1 MKSDFAITIGHNSK
15 EPFTIDVAKNPVVHV
30 EKWAQ
35 VELLIEERASGQGQ
49 VRIVVDKEASLR
61 LFALSKIEEGQS
73 HALTAEIEL
82 ADKAR
87 VFLHDLQLSTGHFGL
102 NAHVML
108 SGEHAKFSYSG
119 LQLLKGSANSGT
131 ELIIAHLGA
140 HSESTQAF
148 RGIYG
153 GSARGLFLGK
163 VIVGDK
169 ARQCSAEQLYK
180 AVLLS
185 KEAQALVRPQLEINN
200 RHIKASHGAS
210 IGKLDEDALF
220 YLCSRG
226 LSKMEAKTLLVQ
238 SLAQVVLEQ
247 MGESNLALTLS
258 AQIESAIAG
267 SMAVLP

>member
-1 MKSDFAITIGHNSK
+1 MKSDFAITIENDSR
-15 EPFTIDVAKNPVVHV
+15 EPLTIDVAKNPVVHV
-30 EKWAQ
+30 KKGAEA
-35 VELLIEERASGQGQ
+35 ELLIEERASGQGH
-49 VRIVVDKEASLR
+49 VRIVVDEEASLR
-61 LFALSKIEEGQS
+61 LFALSMIEEGQS

-87 VFLHDLQLSTGHFGL
+87 LFFHDIQLSLGHFGL
-102 NAHVML
+102 NAQVML
-108 SGEHAKFSYSG
+108 NGEHAKFSYGG
-119 LQLLKGSANSGT
+119 LQLLKGAAKSGT
-131 ELIIAHLGA
+131 ELEIAHQGA

-153 GSARGLFLGK
+153 GSSQGLFLGK
-163 VIVGDK
+163 VVVGEK

-185 KEAQALVRPQLEINN
+185 KDAEALVRPQLEINN

-210 IGKLDEDALF
+210 IGMLDEEALF

-226 LSKMEAKTLLVQ
+226 LSKVEAKTLLVQ
-238 SLAQVVLEQ
+238 SLARAILDQ
-247 MGESNLALTLS
+247 MGESKLALRLL
-258 AQIESAIAG
+258 ARIESAILN